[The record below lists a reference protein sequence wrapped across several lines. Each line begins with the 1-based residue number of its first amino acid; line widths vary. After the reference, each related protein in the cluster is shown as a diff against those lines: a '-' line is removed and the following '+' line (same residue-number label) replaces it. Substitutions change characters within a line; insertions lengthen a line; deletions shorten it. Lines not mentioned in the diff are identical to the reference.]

1 MQIIFTFIPLMIFS
15 HDPNAE
21 DAYKRPAF
29 TVSDKI
35 RRLVWMFTWFLFCRF
50 TPTPMHTWR
59 SMVLR
64 LFGAKIGASN
74 YIYPNCT
81 IWAPWL
87 LETEEV
93 VTIGGGVE
101 IYNPGGVKL
110 GHHTILSQDAFLC
123 GATHN
128 YQSIDFTYIKKQIIT
143 EAYVWICARAV
154 VLPGVHCR
162 EGSVL
167 GAASVTGKNMDAWT
181 VYAGNPAVA
190 VKKRNNLT
198 SAEHAGIA

>member
-1 MQIIFTFIPLMIFS
+1 MIFS

-21 DAYKRPAF
+21 DAYKRPSF
-29 TVSDKI
+29 PVSDKM
-35 RRLVWMFTWFLFCRF
+35 RRLVWMVSWFLLCRF
-50 TPTPMHTWR
+50 TPAPMHGWR
-59 SMVLR
+59 IFILR
-64 LFGAKIGASN
+64 LFGAKIGTGN
-74 YIYPNCT
+74 YIYPDCI

-110 GHHTILSQDAFLC
+110 GHHTILSQGAFLC

-128 YQSIDFTYIKKQIIT
+128 YQSIDFTYIKKPIVT

-154 VLPGVHCR
+154 VLPGVHCH

-167 GAASVTGKNMDAWT
+167 GAASVTGKSMDAWT
-181 VYAGNPAVA
+181 VYAGNPAVE
-190 VKKRNNLT
+190 VKKRNNVT
-198 SAEHAGIA
+198 SVNTQN

>member
-1 MQIIFTFIPLMIFS
+1 MIFS

-29 TVSDKI
+29 PVSDKI
-35 RRLVWMFTWFLFCRF
+35 RRFVWTISWLLLCRF
-50 TPTPMHTWR
+50 TPAPMHKWR
-59 SMVLR
+59 SMILR
-64 LFGAKIGASN
+64 LFGAKIGAGN
-74 YIYPNCT
+74 YIYPNCI

-87 LETEEV
+87 LETEDV

-110 GHHTILSQDAFLC
+110 GHHTILSQGAFLC

-128 YQSIDFTYIKKQIIT
+128 YQSIDFTYIKKQIVM
-143 EAYVWICARAV
+143 ESYVWICSRAV
-154 VLPGVHCR
+154 VLPGVHCS

-167 GAASVTGKNMDAWT
+167 GAASVTGKNMAAWT
-181 VYAGNPAVA
+181 VYAGNPAVEI
-190 VKKRNNLT
+190 KKRNVVT
-198 SAEHAGIA
+198 SPK